1 MGEGLIH
8 VLMNKCWTFYDVI
21 AINFLYVE
29 FTPYLSFCVKCLSL
43 RHLQYLFFIFRVG
56 FVNISDLILR
66 FTGNRNPAYDFLSLV
81 RLESLLKK
89 LFKKKK

>member
-8 VLMNKCWTFYDVI
+8 VLMNKCLTFYDVN

-29 FTPYLSFCVKCLSL
+29 FTPYKFLCKMSL
-43 RHLQYLFFIFRVG
+43 TETLAIIFFIFRVG
-56 FVNISDLILR
+56 FVNISDLILQ

-81 RLESLLKK
+81 RLKSLLKK
-89 LFKKKK
+89 VLKK